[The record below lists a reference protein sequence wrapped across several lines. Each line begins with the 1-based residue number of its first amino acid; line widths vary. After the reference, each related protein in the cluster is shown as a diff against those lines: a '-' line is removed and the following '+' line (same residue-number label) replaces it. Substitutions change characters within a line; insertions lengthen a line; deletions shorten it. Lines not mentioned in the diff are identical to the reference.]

1 MSRMA
6 QPTLPINVLTREIIG
21 AAISVHEE
29 LGPGLMES
37 AYEACMV
44 PALNN
49 RRLRVERKKTLP
61 VVYRGLALECGYR
74 LDLLVEESVVVELK
88 SVEMIERIHCKQLL
102 TYLKLSKMQVGLLI
116 NFNVERLREGI
127 KRIVNGLKD

>member
-1 MSRMA
+1 MPDEPA
-6 QPTLPINVLTREIIG
+6 IPINRVTREIIG

-44 PALNN
+44 HELTH
-49 RRLRVERKKTLP
+49 RGLRVERQKPLP

-74 LDLLVEESVVVELK
+74 LDLLVEESVAVELK